1 MREIRAVENPAAL
14 PTSQF
19 SVHKPPIKKR
29 KRASAPSLKN
39 EKNQQMNVSVV
50 DEVDAASSAKK
61 MKEDPPVLVT
71 KAEKRL
77 RLFRKKAPLTYMTK
91 LERATSQR

>member
-1 MREIRAVENPAAL
+1 MRETQVVENLVAL

-19 SVHKPPIKKR
+19 SVCKPTTKKR

-50 DEVDAASSAKK
+50 DGIDAASSAKK
-61 MKEDPPVLVT
+61 MKEDPLVTVT

-77 RLFRKKAPLTYMTK
+77 RVFRKKAPLTYMTK